1 MNVQT
6 LGKLIAYE
14 RNKNQISRQ
23 VLAEGLCSVSALQ
36 RLEGGERLLD
46 FFVVERLLERLGT
59 SINKTEFL
67 FTETEYEFYYLRE
80 LIEKE
85 LVQNNYSEVEKALEY
100 YQSRPEADEALHRQ
114 YICKVWAVIEGKE
127 KQDHAKAQH
136 LLEEAMRLTMPW
148 LEVSDVFL
156 VSAMEKHLLGEEELL
171 LFLMWLEER
180 MEQDASC
187 LRMDGRWMLY
197 YIKQICKDEEA
208 RVNVYS
214 KAAWVLGTLAILQNN
229 LPEALWL
236 TLQGKDILV
245 NNGMLLHL
253 PQYLERILFLTG
265 QQNGK
270 AYTEWK
276 KQRDALKALY
286 EEYGEP
292 WETEQI
298 MLWKNY
304 RQQEVYLVSE
314 LIEQERRLLSM
325 SQETLADALNIDQKT
340 ISRIESGKY
349 KPKPGTFRKLKEYFG
364 LDREICSTRIVVDD
378 FSLLELERNI
388 AKLCSLRKEAEA
400 ETLYLKLKNQLS
412 MQWNENRQYVRH
424 MDNMFAHQLGRIS
437 NEEAL
442 EGCKEAFRITRGRVN
457 LDSLEQI
464 VLNRMEAVIV
474 NYMALCYNKMG
485 QKEKAIVLREK
496 MLRAYENSRVDMKY
510 HYVAVALISGNLA
523 DDYEVSDRFE
533 EAIAMC
539 DWAISFAL
547 RCKRLLDIG
556 FLYEEK
562 QYTIDRMTGERASG
576 QKVYQQAY
584 QIFKLEKNKKRMT
597 ILQNIYEQWYGE
609 SLD

>member
-14 RNKNQISRQ
+14 RNKNQISLQ

-59 SINKTEFL
+59 SINKMEFL

-85 LVQNNYSEVEKALEY
+85 LVQNNYSEVEKALED
-100 YQSRPEADEALHRQ
+100 YQSRPEAEETLHRQ
-114 YICKVWAVIEGKE
+114 YICKVWAVIEGQE
-127 KQDHAKAQH
+127 KQNHAKAQH
-136 LLEEAMRLTMPW
+136 LLEEAMRRTMPW
-148 LEVSDVFL
+148 LEVSDVFP
-156 VSAMEKHLLGEEELL
+156 VSAMEKYLLGEGELL

-236 TLQGKDILV
+236 TLQGEEILV

-253 PQYLERILFLTG
+253 PQYLERILFLTE
-265 QQNGK
+265 QQNGNI
-270 AYTEWK
+270 YTEWK

-292 WETEQI
+292 WGTERI
-298 MLWKNY
+298 MVWKNY

-314 LIEQERRLLSM
+314 LLEQERRLLSM

-349 KPKPGTFRKLKEYFG
+349 KPKPGTFQKLKEYFG
-364 LDREICSTRIVVDD
+364 LDRDMCSMRIIVDD
-378 FSLLELERNI
+378 FSLLELEREI
-388 AKLCSLRKEAEA
+388 AKLNNFRKEAEA
-400 ETLYLKLKNQLS
+400 ETLYLELKKQLS
-412 MQWNENRQYVRH
+412 MQWNENRQYVRY
-424 MDNMFAHQLGRIS
+424 MDTLFAHQLGRIS

-442 EGCKEAFRITRGRVN
+442 EGCKEAFRMTRDVH
-457 LDSLEQI
+457 LDSLENV
-464 VLNRMEAVIV
+464 VLNRMEAFIV

-496 MLRAYENSRVDMKY
+496 MLRAYENSKVDMKY

-547 RCKRLLDIG
+547 RCKRSSNIG

-576 QKVYQQAY
+576 KKVYQQAY
-584 QIFKLEKNKKRMT
+584 QILKLLKREREMNS
-597 ILQNIYEQWYGE
+597 LQNMYQKWYGE
-609 SLD
+609 MID

>member
-14 RNKNQISRQ
+14 RNKNQISLQ
-23 VLAEGLCSVSALQ
+23 VLTEGLCSVSALQ

-114 YICKVWAVIEGKE
+114 YICKVWSVIEGKE
-127 KQDHAKAQH
+127 KQEHAKAQH
-136 LLEEAMRLTMPW
+136 LLEEAMRLTMP
-148 LEVSDVFL
+148 
-156 VSAMEKHLLGEEELL
+156 
-171 LFLMWLEER
+171 WLEER

-197 YIKQICKDEEA
+197 YIKQICKDEET

-229 LPEALWL
+229 LPETLWL

-253 PQYLERILFLTG
+253 PQYLERILFLTE
-265 QQNGK
+265 QQNGN
-270 AYTEWK
+270 AYAEWK
-276 KQRDALKALY
+276 KQRNALKVLY
-286 EEYGEP
+286 GEYGEP
-292 WETEQI
+292 CETEQI

-314 LIEQERRLLSM
+314 LLGQERRLLSM
-325 SQETLADALNIDQKT
+325 SQETLSDALNIDQKT

-349 KPKPGTFRKLKEYFG
+349 KPKPETFRKLKEYFG
-364 LDREICSTRIVVDD
+364 LDREICSTHLVVDD
-378 FSLLELERNI
+378 FSLLELEREI
-388 AKLCSLRKEAEA
+388 AKLNNFRKEAEA
-400 ETLYLKLKNQLS
+400 ETLYLKLKKQLS
-412 MQWNENRQYVRH
+412 MQWNENRQYVRY
-424 MDNMFAHQLGRIS
+424 MDTLFAHQLGRIS

-442 EGCKEAFRITRGRVN
+442 EGCKEAFRRTRGRVN
-457 LDSLEQI
+457 LDSLEQV
-464 VLNRMEAVIV
+464 VLNRMEAFIV

-510 HYVAVALISGNLA
+510 HYVAVALISRNLT
-523 DDYEVSDRFE
+523 DDYEVNGRFE

-547 RCKRLLDIG
+547 RCKRSSNIG

-562 QYTIDRMTGERASG
+562 RYTIDRMTGERASG
-576 QKVYQQAY
+576 
-584 QIFKLEKNKKRMT
+584 KKYISRR
-597 ILQNIYEQWYGE
+597 IRY
-609 SLD
+609 

>member
-14 RNKNQISRQ
+14 RNKNQISLQ

-59 SINKTEFL
+59 SINKMEFL

-80 LIEKE
+80 FIEKE
-85 LVQNNYSEVEKALEY
+85 LVQNNYSEVEKALED
-100 YQSRPEADEALHRQ
+100 YQSRPEAEETLHRQ
-114 YICKVWAVIEGKE
+114 YICKVWAVIEGQE
-127 KQDHAKAQH
+127 KQNHAKAQH

-148 LEVSDVFL
+148 LEVSDAFP
-156 VSAMEKHLLGEEELL
+156 VSAMEKYLLGEGELL

-236 TLQGKDILV
+236 TLQGEAILV

-253 PQYLERILFLTG
+253 PQYLERILFLTE
-265 QQNGK
+265 QQNGNI
-270 AYTEWK
+270 YTEWK

-292 WETEQI
+292 WGTERI
-298 MLWKNY
+298 MVWKNY

-314 LIEQERRLLSM
+314 LLEQERRLLSM

-349 KPKPGTFRKLKEYFG
+349 KPKPGTFQKLKEYFG
-364 LDREICSTRIVVDD
+364 LDRDMCSMRIVVDD
-378 FSLLELERNI
+378 FSLLELEREI
-388 AKLCSLRKEAEA
+388 AKLNNFRKEAEA
-400 ETLYLKLKNQLS
+400 ETLYLELKKQLS
-412 MQWNENRQYVRH
+412 MQWNENRQYVRY
-424 MDNMFAHQLGRIS
+424 MDTLFAHQLGRIS

-442 EGCKEAFRITRGRVN
+442 EGCKEAFRMTRDVH
-457 LDSLEQI
+457 LDFLENV
-464 VLNRMEAVIV
+464 VLNRMEAFIV

-496 MLRAYENSRVDMKY
+496 MLRAYENSKVDMKY
-510 HYVAVALISGNLA
+510 HYVAVALIFGNLA
-523 DDYEVSDRFE
+523 DDYEVSGRFE

-539 DWAISFAL
+539 DRAISFAL
-547 RCKRLLDIG
+547 RCKRSSNIG

-562 QYTIDRMTGERASG
+562 RYTIDRMTGERASG
-576 QKVYQQAY
+576 KKVYQQAY
-584 QIFKLEKNKKRMT
+584 QILKLLKRERKMNS
-597 ILQNIYEQWYGE
+597 LQNMYQKWYGE
-609 SLD
+609 MID